1 MNILIDLLL
10 ENFDAGNMEE
20 VKKILTEIEKNY
32 DF

>member
-20 VKKILTEIEKNY
+20 VKKILTDIEKEL
-32 DF
+32 

>member
-20 VKKILTEIEKNY
+20 VKKFLTKIEKEL
-32 DF
+32 

>member
-20 VKKILTEIEKNY
+20 VKKILTEIEKEL
-32 DF
+32 